1 MKVICFLFLFL
12 FVSLN
17 SFCFERD
24 YSENL
29 RKVDEIIKLD
39 PKNKNDLFVFRDVF
53 GTEFKTIIN
62 PSVSKTEIDKNSFSL
77 DGIKMTLKNTDDAG
91 LENSTYELRRGVDIS
106 HHDGEVNFKKL
117 KKQGYDFV
125 ILRCGFRGYQS
136 GTVNADRLFHKNI
149 KSALSAGFDVGIY
162 FFSQADSETEALE
175 EADFVLEQI
184 KNYKISLP
192 VFYDPEIIR
201 DDEARSDHITGEQFS
216 KNAVVFCE
224 RLKAAGY
231 VPGVYSNMLWE
242 AYEFDMSVI
251 SKYVIW
257 YADYEEQPQTPYNF
271 QFWQYAEKDG
281 DIHAPYDMDVML
293 IKK

>member
-1 MKVICFLFLFL
+1 MKKMFVFSLMCFVFANLF
-12 FVSLN
+12 
-17 SFCFERD
+17 SFDRD
-24 YSENL
+24 YS
-29 RKVDEIIKLD
+29 KKLEQVE
-39 PKNKNDLFVFRDVF
+39 KASGEKFLFRDVF
-53 GTEFKTIIN
+53 GNEFKTVIRSDV
-62 PSVSKTEIDKNSFSL
+62 PKTVLNKECFKL
-77 DGIKMTLKNTDDAG
+77 DGIKMTLKNNADDG

-136 GTVNADRLFHKNI
+136 GTVNPDRNFHKNI
-149 KSALSAGFDVGIY
+149 KAAIAAGFDVGIY
-162 FFSQADSETEALE
+162 FFSQADSEKEALE
-175 EADFVLEQI
+175 EAAFVLEQI
-184 KNYKISLP
+184 RDYKITLP

-224 RLKAAGY
+224 KLKEAGY

-242 AYEFDMSVI
+242 AYEFNMTDI
-251 SKYVIW
+251 SNYVIW
-257 YADYEEQPQTPYNF
+257 YADYEEQPQTPYRF
-271 QFWQYAEKDG
+271 EFWQYAEKDG